1 MIKYLENSRKPIFT
15 EYPITTDIYAPYRF
29 HQTLEAYKPTPLVPL
44 KNYADKN
51 GIGEL
56 YVKDESARFG
66 LNSFKPLGASF
77 AVSQLAQKPELLVS
91 CTDGNHGQGLAW
103 YGSVIKVPVRIF
115 MPKGSDERRVARIR
129 KYGAEVVVSEFNYDD
144 TVRYAAIWAKEH
156 NGTLVQDTG
165 FDDYREVPSYIQTGY
180 STLII
185 EAIKQLGKEPTH
197 VFLQA
202 GVGTFAGG
210 AIRALSEICT
220 RMPYIGI
227 IEAETCDCFY
237 QSFLQETTVKIGGSP
252 YTIMAGLNCGEP
264 SILVLPVFQKYAD
277 WFFSVSDDVSL
288 RGMELSQNPVEGDP
302 AFNGGESGAVGLG
315 LVDEIIEKGLK
326 DVFRMNEDSVILVIN
341 TEGKLK

>member
-277 WFFSVSDDVSL
+277 WFLSVSDDVSL

>member
-1 MIKYLENSRKPIFT
+1 MIKYLENSRKSLFA
-15 EYPITTDIYAPYRF
+15 EYPIVTDIYEPYRF
-29 HQTLEAYKPTPLVPL
+29 HQTLKAYERTPLVAL
-44 KNYADKN
+44 KNYAERN

-66 LNSFKPLGASF
+66 LNSFKALGASF
-77 AVSQLAQKPELLVS
+77 AVSKLPQKPELLVS

-103 YGSVIKVPVRIF
+103 YGSVINVPVRIF
-115 MPKGSDERRVARIR
+115 MPKGSDERRVAKIR

-144 TVRYAAIWAKEH
+144 TVRYAARWAKEH
-156 NGTLVQDTG
+156 NGTLVQDTA

-185 EAIKQLGKEPTH
+185 EAIKQMGKEPTH
-197 VFLQA
+197 VFIQA

-210 AIRALSEICT
+210 AIRALSEICSK
-220 RMPYIGI
+220 MPYIGI

-237 QSFLQETTVKIGGSP
+237 QSFRQEKTVKIGGSP

-264 SILVLPVFQKYAD
+264 SILVLPVFQKYVD

-288 RGMELSQNPVEGDP
+288 RGMALSQNPNDGDP

-326 DVFRMNEDSVILVIN
+326 DVFHINEDSVILVIN
-341 TEGKLK
+341 TEGKLR

>member
-1 MIKYLENSRKPIFT
+1 MIKYLENSKKSLFT
-15 EYPITTDIYAPYRF
+15 EYPIVTDIYEPYRF
-29 HQTLEAYKPTPLVPL
+29 HQTLAAYARTPLVSL
-44 KNYADKN
+44 KNYAEKN

-66 LNSFKPLGASF
+66 LNSFKALGASF
-77 AVSQLAQKPELLVS
+77 AVSKLPHKPELLVS

-103 YGSVIKVPVRIF
+103 YGSVINVPVRIF
-115 MPKGSDERRVARIR
+115 MPKGSDERRVAKIR

-144 TVRYAAIWAKEH
+144 TVRYAARWAKEH
-156 NGTLVQDTG
+156 NGTLVQDTA

-185 EAIKQLGKEPTH
+185 EAIKQMGKEPTH
-197 VFLQA
+197 VFIQA

-210 AIRALSEICT
+210 AIRALSEICKK
-220 RMPYIGI
+220 MPYTGI

-237 QSFLQETTVKIGGSP
+237 QSFRQEKTVKIGGSP

-288 RGMELSQNPVEGDP
+288 RGMALSQNPTEGDP

-326 DVFRMNEDSVILVIN
+326 DVFHINEESAILVIN
-341 TEGKLK
+341 TEGKLR

>member
-1 MIKYLENSRKPIFT
+1 MIKYLENSKKSLFT
-15 EYPITTDIYAPYRF
+15 EYPIVTDIYEPYRF
-29 HQTLEAYKPTPLVPL
+29 HQTLKAYERTPLVAL
-44 KNYADKN
+44 KNYARKN

-66 LNSFKPLGASF
+66 LNSFKALGASF
-77 AVSQLAQKPELLVS
+77 AVSRLPQKPELLVS

-103 YGSVIKVPVRIF
+103 YGSVINVPVRIL
-115 MPKGSDERRVARIR
+115 MPKGSDERRVAKIR
-129 KYGAEVVVSEFNYDD
+129 KYGAEVVVSDFNYDD
-144 TVRYAAIWAKEH
+144 TVRYAARWAKEH
-156 NGTLVQDTG
+156 NGTLVQDTA

-185 EAIKQLGKEPTH
+185 EAIQQMGKEPTH
-197 VFLQA
+197 VFIQA

-210 AIRALSEICT
+210 AIRALSEIC
-220 RMPYIGI
+220 RKMPYIGI

-237 QSFLQETTVKIGGSP
+237 QSFEQEKTVKIGGSP

-288 RGMELSQNPVEGDP
+288 RGMALSQNPVEGDP
-302 AFNGGESGAVGLG
+302 VFNGGESGAVGLG

-326 DVFRMNEDSVILVIN
+326 DVFHINEESAILVIN
-341 TEGKLK
+341 TEGKLR